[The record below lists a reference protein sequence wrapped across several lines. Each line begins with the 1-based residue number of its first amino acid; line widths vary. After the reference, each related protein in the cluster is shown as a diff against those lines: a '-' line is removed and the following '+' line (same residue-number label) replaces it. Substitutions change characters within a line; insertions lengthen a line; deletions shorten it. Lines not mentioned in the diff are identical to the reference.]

1 MSIRILLVD
10 DHAVV
15 LRGLHFFLA
24 TQKDFTIIGE
34 AHNGKEALDMV
45 AASKP
50 DVVLMDLVMPEMD
63 GIEATAQIRK
73 LYPDVKVLVLTSYND
88 QDYVLPALQA
98 GASGYLLKDMKPDQ
112 IVESIR
118 GALSG
123 NTQLHPDVTQKLMAQ
138 MSAPLPTVT
147 PSEGKPAQTAPS
159 VWENITKREREVLIL
174 IAQGMSNKEIASV
187 LVIAEKTVKT
197 HVSSILSKL
206 NLADRTQA
214 ALFAVKNGMLE

>member
-34 AHNGKEALDMV
+34 AHNGKEALEMV
-45 AASKP
+45 ATSKP
-50 DVVLMDLVMPEMD
+50 DVILMDLVMPEMD

-73 LYPDVKVLVLTSYND
+73 QHPDVKVLVLTSYND

-123 NTQLHPDVTQKLMAQ
+123 NIQLHPDVTQKLMTQ
-138 MSAPLPTVT
+138 MSAPVPLNSPA
-147 PSEGKPAQTAPS
+147 EGKASQVAAS
-159 VWENITKREREVLIL
+159 VWENITKREREVLVL

-197 HVSSILSKL
+197 HVSSILAKL

-214 ALFAVKNGMLE
+214 ALFAVKHGMLE